1 MGLRICLFGQA
12 LGVIQK
18 QKLKQRME
26 IGSCRGAPQI
36 PLIPLERM
44 RLKKI
49 QQMKI

>member
-12 LGVIQK
+12 LEVIQK
-18 QKLKQRME
+18 QKQKQRMG

-36 PLIPLERM
+36 PLERM

-49 QQMKI
+49 HRMKI